1 MKSIILAIT
10 LTAFAVGAFAG
21 ETCCPKTKA
30 ACASKEKAGAT
41 CSAAKG
47 KCGEKC
53 AGKIRVETPRGADAR
68 KS

>member
-1 MKSIILAIT
+1 MKKIILTIT
-10 LTAFAVGAFAG
+10 VAAFAIGAFAG
-21 ETCCPKTKA
+21 ENCCPKAKA

-53 AGKIRVETPRGADAR
+53 TGKIRVESPRGADAR